1 MKKILLNCLIII
13 VALIS
18 VFILPIFYP
27 TGKAIYFRL
36 LLLILILIVSF
47 KLFKI
52 VFIDRNVNKIT
63 ANLATVIFSFFVI
76 FIILES
82 IFMFIPRS
90 HNISVTLA
98 SKLWFAKYWKPVNS
112 MGFRDN
118 EPSGSNPV
126 ILFVGN
132 SFTAGHG
139 LKSVDDRFS
148 NIVEKELTK
157 KGKKYNAV
165 NMGINGGKTRSEYR
179 AMRGFLYMTRIK
191 PETIVFQYSWNDIE
205 EVATANGLRYHIHP
219 PVNEFLKAIGSSS
232 YFLNYI
238 FWSFPRNYIT
248 EPYTDF
254 LNQAYRND
262 VVLSQHKDDLGLFID
277 YAKNNSIRLIVV
289 IFPFLYDVGT
299 GDSFHIN
306 DIINYFETN
315 NINVIDVSR
324 LTKEIP
330 ANQRTVNI
338 NDSHASKRVNEII
351 AREILYYWN
360 DSPVKQKHN

>member
-1 MKKILLNCLIII
+1 MKKILLNCLTIIFL
-13 VALIS
+13 LIS
-18 VFILPIFYP
+18 VFVLPLFYP
-27 TGKAIYFRL
+27 TGIAIYFRL
-36 LLLILILIVSF
+36 FLLILILIVSL

-52 VFIDRNVNKIT
+52 TFIDRKVNTIT
-63 ANLATVIFSFFVI
+63 ANLATVLFSIFVI
-76 FIILES
+76 FILLES
-82 IFMFIPRS
+82 VFMFIPRS
-90 HNISVTLA
+90 HNISITLA

-112 MGFRDN
+112 MGFRDI
-118 EPSGSNPV
+118 EPNGKNPV

-148 NIVEKELTK
+148 NIVEKELNK

-165 NMGINGGKTRSEYR
+165 NMGINGGKTRSEYL

-191 PETIVFQYSWNDIE
+191 PDVIIFQYSWNDIE
-205 EVATANGLRYHIHP
+205 EVAMANGLRYKIHP
-219 PVNEFLKAIGSSS
+219 PVNEFLKAIGSGS
-232 YFLNYI
+232 YLLNYI

-262 VVLSQHKDDLGLFID
+262 VILSEHKNNLGLFID
-277 YAKNNSIRLIVV
+277 YTRNNSIRLIVIV
-289 IFPFLYDVGT
+289 FPFLYDVGT
-299 GDSFHIN
+299 SDSFHVN
-306 DIINYFETN
+306 NIINYFESN

-324 LTKEIP
+324 LIKDVP
-330 ANQRTVNI
+330 VDQRTVNV

-351 AREILYYWN
+351 AREIL
-360 DSPVKQKHN
+360 KLME